1 MHKPFLKLIVLGMS
15 VIILAAAAKPAA
27 AAETIRIETKS
38 IAFTPAKVSA
48 HVGDTVEWTNDDF
61 VAHTATASNGDWNI
75 ALPVHG
81 KGSTVLKKAGKITYI
96 CKFHPNMTGEIDVR

>member
-1 MHKPFLKLIVLGMS
+1 ML

-27 AAETIRIETKS
+27 AAEVIHIDTKA
-38 IAFTPAKVSA
+38 IAFMPAKVTA

-61 VAHTATASNGDWNI
+61 VAHTATAGNGDWNI
-75 ALPVHG
+75 SLPVHG
-81 KGSTVLKKAGKITYI
+81 KGKIVLKKAGKITYT